1 MQHTQIDTRIL
12 NWLSDLQ
19 NGKSVPMGSL
29 DNFNSLIAQKSTS
42 FSAIGMSREQVYDLW
57 FENHRARA
65 ELTFQEILASKPPN
79 DGLKATLDQ
88 LMKVCEKCHDWHEFR
103 SYTDRLRAALTDLDS
118 VSFDDDDGLEDAD
131 GMIWAVIQGAQR
143 YQISFSEMD
152 ISITGLRHFI
162 RSMLNAA
169 KEMKSDFEESDDVDH
184 ESDEYATYCAIAAQ
198 TFSSFDEQLSC
209 IAR

>member
-1 MQHTQIDTRIL
+1 MQHTQIDTRIQ

-79 DGLKATLDQ
+79 DGLKAALDQ
-88 LMKVCEKCHDWHEFR
+88 LIKVCESRHKWHAFK
-103 SYTDRLRAALTDLDS
+103 SCTDHLRATLTDLDS
-118 VSFDDDDGLEDAD
+118 MAIDTSDDPGKDWGMFWVFVRGAQAYQVSFTEL
-131 GMIWAVIQGAQR
+131 
-143 YQISFSEMD
+143 D
-152 ISITGLRHFI
+152 ISITELRRYI
-162 RSMLNAA
+162 KIVLRDAR
-169 KEMKSDFEESDDVDH
+169 KWKSSLDDDGDDESDKY
-184 ESDEYATYCAIAAQ
+184 ERFSRIASQ
-198 TFSSFDEQLSC
+198 TFSSCDEELSC